1 MYERI
6 LVCTDGSE
14 LSAHAVTHALNLAK
28 TSGAKL
34 LALRVIPRYRQSY
47 LEGGPIIDQKL
58 DSRIEASWV
67 EHAQSEL
74 AAIKQAGKDIGVSVK
89 GLVVKSELVADAII
103 STAEKQ
109 KADLIVMSSHGRK
122 GYKRLLLGSETQHV
136 LTYSE
141 IPVLVIR
148 KKAKKK

>member
-74 AAIKQAGKDIGVSVK
+74 AADSADRAHHGV
-89 GLVVKSELVADAII
+89 EAD
-103 STAEKQ
+103 
-109 KADLIVMSSHGRK
+109 HR
-122 GYKRLLLGSETQHV
+122 GSM
-136 LTYSE
+136 L
-141 IPVLVIR
+141 
-148 KKAKKK
+148 

>member
-74 AAIKQAGKDIGVSVK
+74 AAVKQAGKDIGVSVK

-122 GYKRLLLGSETQHV
+122 ATSAC
-136 LTYSE
+136 SWA
-141 IPVLVIR
+141 
-148 KKAKKK
+148 AKPSTF